1 MSLLVLLLVTAGAA
15 ALMWQR
21 RAWLPATG
29 LGLAALLPAWALI
42 RMVPWPIWCLV
53 LAVAG
58 AWLWHRQSGSAAM
71 ITRWSGRARRT
82 SGTASTRSI
91 ARTASARALRKA
103 KARRVRPSLAEL
115 SNRALRTVPPVEY
128 AVELCRTGLQ
138 VVWASIEDVVIVVG
152 GPRSGKS
159 GWLAARIIDAPGAAI
174 VTSTRTDLLALC
186 GPIRGNNR
194 GPIHVF
200 NAVGMGR
207 IASTVTFDPLTGCT
221 DPVVAMERAGDM
233 CSAVSKGGSG
243 DREFWDAQARRV
255 LAVMLHAAALGK
267 RPMSHVQAWN
277 SEPERAKREIPVLLA
292 KSPVQ
297 AFAQDAAQFLST
309 NEKTATSI
317 TSTVTL
323 ALQWLG
329 NPASAAASRPER
341 SLDVEQL
348 LRERGTV
355 FLLGGLEGQ
364 AAPLVT
370 AFTGHIAREAR
381 RMAAEQPSG
390 RLDPPLGI
398 FLDEAFL
405 ICPVPLESWTADM
418 GGRGV
423 TIVAVFQSRAQMID
437 RYGQA
442 KTAQI
447 LSNAGARIVFGGT
460 GDRDD
465 LLTWAAL
472 AGDRDEVVISTD
484 HQGRRSRSVR
494 QVPVMAPAQIH
505 ALPEGR
511 VLVFRRGLNPVIG
524 TARMAWNRPDVR
536 AHHQPDAL
544 DVRLRAR
551 AAAARFAITAAARSS
566 LAWVGWQVRRLL
578 ACLVRTVNRLVAAV
592 RRPVAPPAAVSPTEL
607 ILAARARA
615 GVPAELP
622 EGRASMVHP
631 VPRERDR

>member
-1 MSLLVLLLVTAGAA
+1 MSMFVLLLITVGAA

-42 RMVPWPIWCLV
+42 KMIPWPVWCLV
-53 LAVAG
+53 LVAAG
-58 AWLWHRQSGSAAM
+58 ALIWHKQSGSAAT
-71 ITRWSGRARRT
+71 IIRWSGRARRT

-91 ARTASARALRKA
+91 ARTASARALRNT
-103 KARRVRPSLAEL
+103 KARRVRPSLADL
-115 SNRALRTVPPVEY
+115 SARALRAVPPVEY

-174 VTSTRTDLLALC
+174 VTSTRTDLLNLC
-186 GPIRGNNR
+186 GPLRARSR

-200 NAVGMGR
+200 NAVGMGKV
-207 IASTVTFDPLTGCT
+207 ASTVTFDPLTGCT
-221 DPVVAMERAGDM
+221 DPVVAMDRAGDL

-267 RPMSHVQAWN
+267 RSMSHVQGWN
-277 SEPERAKREIPVLLA
+277 SEPEKAKREILGLLA

-297 AFAQDAAQFLST
+297 AFAQDAAQFLGT

-323 ALQWLG
+323 ALQWLN
-329 NPASAAASRPER
+329 NPASFEASRPEQ

-348 LRERGTV
+348 IRERGTV

-370 AFTGHIAREAR
+370 AFAGHIAREAR
-381 RMAAEQPSG
+381 RIAAEQPSG

-437 RYGQA
+437 RYGHA

-447 LSNAGARIVFGGT
+447 LSNAGARIIFGGT

-465 LLTWAAL
+465 LIAWTTL
-472 AGDRDEVVISTD
+472 AGDRDEVVVSTD
-484 HQGRRSRSVR
+484 HLGHRTRSVR
-494 QVPVMAPAQIH
+494 QVPVMSPAQIH

-511 VLVFRRGLNPVIG
+511 VLVLRRGLNAVVG
-524 TARMAWNRPDVR
+524 TARMAWDRPDVR
-536 AHHQPDAL
+536 AIHEPNAL
-544 DVRLRAR
+544 DVRIRAR
-551 AAAARFAITAAARSS
+551 WTVTRAAISAAQMSAVAWIGLKVGRL
-566 LAWVGWQVRRLL
+566 LAWLVWTAVRVVKAVRRL
-578 ACLVRTVNRLVAAV
+578 VVS
-592 RRPVAPPAAVSPTEL
+592 PAPVSPTQL

-615 GVPAELP
+615 GLPPELIEGPAWLMRP
-622 EGRASMVHP
+622 EPG
-631 VPRERDR
+631 ERDR